1 MFSFIKNK
9 SNVNNFNFFRY
20 LFLVLFVLFIVSL
33 FSKNF
38 FIESRDI
45 NKLSV
50 SYNLYFYGAV
60 GGIVDGSCYLLSTK
74 NESIIVDIGSFFS
87 NEYEKN
93 SDYKINNN
101 LFNNYEI
108 NFDDNL
114 MKLKAILITH
124 VHDDHIGKL
133 HYLVYELY
141 NIGNKNYK
149 IYMTLPTYKIY
160 ITKLKDIINYSKI
173 PKKFKKTI
181 YNEIIQHI
189 KIIKLKEYF
198 YLTDNI
204 SAYPILNSHI
214 PGSISILLKIN
225 NKNILFSGDVGNNFI
240 IHLNPIDYNNLNRFD
255 VDYLLIESTY
265 GDKNFSYINQNEYNK
280 KLLDFL
286 NYINYLVRIKKK
298 IIIPA
303 FAIDR
308 TQKIL
313 FTILYGIENNI
324 VHKDL
329 KIAIGGK
336 SSRDITIAYLEML
349 KNPDYT
355 VFFNVNKINFNIVNK
370 YKGIIWDF
378 QRFKES
384 DFDVLDFKTK
394 DYDIIITPSAS
405 GGSSDSKILLRK
417 YLYNPNFAVIKVSWA
432 PPDSLVSNIFKNSN
446 NIYNRNYSE
455 IFSSHADSNYLLRY
469 IQNLKSV
476 KTVIITHGS
485 NEARNC
491 LERKIKQTFKNIK
504 ILKPNYLDKLTIK

>member
-204 SAYPILNSHI
+204 RAYPILNSHI

-255 VDYLLIESTY
+255 VDYLLIESTT
-265 GDKNFSYINQNEYNK
+265 E
-280 KLLDFL
+280 
-286 NYINYLVRIKKK
+286 
-298 IIIPA
+298 
-303 FAIDR
+303 
-308 TQKIL
+308 
-313 FTILYGIENNI
+313 
-324 VHKDL
+324 
-329 KIAIGGK
+329 
-336 SSRDITIAYLEML
+336 
-349 KNPDYT
+349 
-355 VFFNVNKINFNIVNK
+355 
-370 YKGIIWDF
+370 
-378 QRFKES
+378 
-384 DFDVLDFKTK
+384 
-394 DYDIIITPSAS
+394 
-405 GGSSDSKILLRK
+405 
-417 YLYNPNFAVIKVSWA
+417 
-432 PPDSLVSNIFKNSN
+432 
-446 NIYNRNYSE
+446 
-455 IFSSHADSNYLLRY
+455 
-469 IQNLKSV
+469 
-476 KTVIITHGS
+476 
-485 NEARNC
+485 
-491 LERKIKQTFKNIK
+491 IK
-504 ILKPNYLDKLTIK
+504 ILVILIKTNIIKNY